1 MSNDI
6 VSDMI
11 KEMQLS
17 PQKLQEI
24 SSQDPANNSMQGQMA
39 MQQGQMQ
46 MQQGQMPMQM
56 QQGQGQ
62 VHGGPEQQL
71 QAMQLLQQQEQ
82 LKLQQQQYQQQMQQ
96 LQMQQMQQ
104 MQAPEQVPDD
114 STESTGSMMDV
125 SQFGMEGGIVD
136 QILSQLQNPLIVVV
150 AFVIMSLPQV
160 TTGLNGLLRA
170 YVSPKGY
177 LMLAIRAILSA
188 GLFYLANFFLE

>member
-11 KEMQLS
+11 KEMHLS

-24 SSQDPANNSMQGQMA
+24 SSQDPANNGMQGQMQPGQMQLGQMQPGQ

-46 MQQGQMPMQM
+46 
-56 QQGQGQ
+56 
-62 VHGGPEQQL
+62 GGPEQQL

-82 LKLQQQQYQQQMQQ
+82 LKQQQLQYQQQMQQQMQQ
-96 LQMQQMQQ
+96 LQMQQS
-104 MQAPEQVPDD
+104 QVPDQVPD
-114 STESTGSMMDV
+114 NMSESTGSIMDV
-125 SQFGMEGGIVD
+125 SQFGMTGKNGGVVD

-170 YVSPKGY
+170 YVSPRGY
-177 LMLAIRAILSA
+177 LMLAIRAVLSA